1 MSLLTLCILET
12 TKGVLWKTVKSQMRC
27 CELTTLV
34 GKEFKPYIFVT
45 DLGSGGESVKKLE
58 TKIFVGNTA
67 TNTAKTEL
75 IKVGS
80 AIFLS

>member
-1 MSLLTLCILET
+1 MFLKKAVDKKWGKYPIELKAYLDLC
-12 TKGVLWKTVKSQMRC
+12 
-27 CELTTLV
+27 
-34 GKEFKPYIFVT
+34 KPYHIFVT

-75 IKVGS
+75 IKVRS
-80 AIFLS
+80 AVFFSR